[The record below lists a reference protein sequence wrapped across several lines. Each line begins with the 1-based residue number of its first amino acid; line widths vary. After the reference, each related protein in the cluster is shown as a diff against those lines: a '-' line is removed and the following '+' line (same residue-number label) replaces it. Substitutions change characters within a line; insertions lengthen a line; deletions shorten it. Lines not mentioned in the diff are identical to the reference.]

1 MGGLHT
7 LTAATIAGAF
17 VFGMVMALL
26 GSIKLALAKRFQIDE
41 ARVGGLVSVL
51 NLALIPATLLSGYL
65 LDHWGVK
72 PVMLLG
78 SVLTALAFLGFLV
91 GSSYRGA
98 LICIALL
105 GLGGACVMTS
115 TVVLMTQAFFGPEPQ
130 FWTASLNM
138 GYVFCGLGGLV
149 TATLADLLLRTV
161 RYRTTMVVLAV
172 MALVPAVI
180 VLLPSVDA
188 FPSLKTDSGD
198 LVNDINAKL
207 STSPALW
214 LAGLLFFLYA
224 PVEFAIATW
233 ATTYLT
239 DLGYRES
246 RAAWLLSGFWLTFLA
261 SRLGTAFLQ
270 HNGVLPPWSDAAL
283 ILLCS
288 VGAAVALGNL
298 AGASSQGNAGLG
310 LLLLGAALGPILP
323 TLVGVVFSIF
333 PVEKHG
339 MAFGAVFAIGS
350 TGTLILAPII
360 GAYARRRTVQLALK
374 IPMILCLAITAVA
387 LLMGLMNF
395 TNPS

>member
-1 MGGLHT
+1 MGGLNT
-7 LTAATIAGAF
+7 VTAATIAGAF
-17 VFGMVMALL
+17 VFGMIVALL

-41 ARVGGLVSVL
+41 ARVGGLLSAL
-51 NLALIPATLLSGYL
+51 NLTLIPTMFLSGFL

-72 PVMLLG
+72 PVMMLG

-91 GSSYRGA
+91 GSSFRGA
-98 LICIALL
+98 LLCVAVL

-115 TVVLMTQAFFGPEPQ
+115 SVVLMAKAFFGPEQ
-130 FWTASLNM
+130 QSASQNM
-138 GYVFCGLGGLV
+138 GSVFYGLGALV
-149 TATLADLLLRTV
+149 IPTLADLLLRTV
-161 RYRTTMVVLAV
+161 RFRTTMVILAV
-172 MALVPAVI
+172 LALVPAAI
-180 VLLPSVDA
+180 TLLPSGDDFTLRA
-188 FPSLKTDSGD
+188 EQAD
-198 LVNDINAKL
+198 LVNVINLKL
-207 STSPALW
+207 SASPALW
-214 LAGLLFFLYA
+214 LAGLLLFLYV

-261 SRLGTAFLQ
+261 SRLGTAYLQ
-270 HNGVLPPWSDAAL
+270 LQGVLPPWTDAGV
-283 ILLCS
+283 ILLAS

-298 AGASSQGNAGLG
+298 AGASSRGNAGLG
-310 LLLLGAALGPILP
+310 LLLLGVALGPIMP
-323 TLVGVVFSIF
+323 TLVGIVFREF

-339 MAFGAVFAIGS
+339 TAYGAVFAIGS
-350 TGTLILAPII
+350 TGSLILAPII
-360 GAYARRRTVQLALK
+360 GAYARWRTVQLALR